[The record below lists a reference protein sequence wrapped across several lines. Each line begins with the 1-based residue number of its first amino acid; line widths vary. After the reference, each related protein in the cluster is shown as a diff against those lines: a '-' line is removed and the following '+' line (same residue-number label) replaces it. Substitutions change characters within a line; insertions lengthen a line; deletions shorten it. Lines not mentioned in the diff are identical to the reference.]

1 MMFGMTLLD
10 YVPPFVLILMAILAA
25 GMLYFVPAPTS
36 QIKVECD
43 TINRLVLD
51 GKPYICH
58 PMPEGTGHHD

>member
-1 MMFGMTLLD
+1 MRPID
-10 YVPPFVLILMAILAA
+10 YIPPIVLAILLLLAV
-25 GMLYFVPAPTS
+25 GLLYFMPASLAPV
-36 QIKVECD
+36 KEKCD